1 MNQKEFAEF
10 VVPSGVL
17 SKDEMLEI
25 FVHFSGKG

>member
-1 MNQKEFAEF
+1 MSQKEF